1 MNSRLLSFDKFQK
14 ILSNKIKKT
23 QKLYQSDVCFYKLSQ
38 KHIDFIKSEINI
50 NIDTDII
57 VKKQYKYAGGAGT
70 IKMGGKVGQY
80 NREKNA
86 LLKLQNESHFPT
98 ILCADDESTTIYMT
112 YCGNTINKTDIPIN
126 WKKQM
131 REILSTLQ
139 KYKIYNNDA
148 FLQNF
153 LIKDGIIFLIDFGWA
168 SFDKEDFPYINITEK
183 DVDKYDDLFK
193 LSKIVF
199 EREKTRTIQFEN
211 MCRKPMNFITGEK
224 IQFLCDHFIG
234 DEKNFKFN
242 PNIYKLKNKLIDIH
256 KLDKFIDN
264 KKNVFCYNTTFYN
277 VDLIVKKLK
286 YMKNPFNL
294 IFHNSD
300 LVFNQKHLILFEKI
314 PLLLCIFTQNMNVNH
329 EKVFPLPIGLG
340 NSQWTHGNSKIHQQV
355 YEMRVEK
362 TKEIYFNFSKVTNPQ
377 KRNKCYDD
385 IIKKGIKWNNNKP
398 YKEYLIELK
407 RHKYA
412 ICPEGNGIDTHRFWE
427 CLYMNTIPIC
437 LKNNITQ
444 YYKNLFP
451 MVLLDKWSELSVSNI
466 LSSYKELYKKFNGSN
481 EYLDMTFLL
490 KKLNSE
496 Q

>member
-1 MNSRLLSFDKFQK
+1 MK
-14 ILSNKIKKT
+14 
-23 QKLYQSDVCFYKLSQ
+23 
-38 KHIDFIKSEINI
+38 
-50 NIDTDII
+50 
-57 VKKQYKYAGGAGT
+57 
-70 IKMGGKVGQY
+70 
-80 NREKNA
+80 
-86 LLKLQNESHFPT
+86 
-98 ILCADDESTTIYMT
+98 
-112 YCGNTINKTDIPIN
+112 
-126 WKKQM
+126 
-131 REILSTLQ
+131 
-139 KYKIYNNDA
+139 
-148 FLQNF
+148 
-153 LIKDGIIFLIDFGWA
+153 
-168 SFDKEDFPYINITEK
+168 
-183 DVDKYDDLFK
+183 
-193 LSKIVF
+193 
-199 EREKTRTIQFEN
+199 
-211 MCRKPMNFITGEK
+211 FITGEK
-224 IQFLCDHFIG
+224 IQLMCQHFVG
-234 DEKNFKFN
+234 KDNDFRFN
-242 PNIYKLKNKLIDIH
+242 PNIAQYKNRFIH
-256 KLDKFIDN
+256 IGNTSTINNDPL
-264 KKNVFCYNTTFYN
+264 VFCYTHLLDNI
-277 VDLIVKKLK
+277 DELIKTLK
-286 YMKNPFNL
+286 YLVNTFKL

-300 LVFNQKHLILFEKI
+300 GNFNNKHLILFQKL
-314 PLLLCIFTQNMNVNH
+314 PLLQCIYTQNINVEH

-377 KRNKCYDD
+377 KRNKCYDV
-385 IIKKGIKWNNNKP
+385 IIKKGIKWNGNLP